1 MFDFYSISHILWNFS
16 LVIIFK
22 YIGLNNKTIILSLLL
37 FGIIFE
43 VIENTNWG
51 IKKYREQETIDKGYS
66 DYNGDTFYNLIG
78 DIISNSIGILL
89 AFNIKKP
96 LHKMIFI
103 LLLVIYMI
111 FMEPTVITTCSQIFF
126 TYIINFFVG

>member
-22 YIGLNNKTIILSLLL
+22 YIGLNYKTIILTLLSCGIL
-37 FGIIFE
+37 FEF
-43 VIENTNWG
+43 IENSNWG
-51 IKKYREQETIDKGYS
+51 IEKYRKQENIDKGYS
-66 DYNGDTFYNLIG
+66 NYNGDTFYNIIG

-96 LHKMIFI
+96 LYKMIFI

-126 TYIINFFVG
+126 TYTINFFVG

>member
-22 YIGLNNKTIILSLLL
+22 YIGLNNRTIILSLLL

-51 IKKYREQETIDKGYS
+51 IKKYREQEIIDKGYS
-66 DYNGDTFYNLIG
+66 DYNGDTFYNIIG

-89 AFNIKKP
+89 AFNIKRP

-126 TYIINFFVG
+126 TYTINFFVG

>member
-22 YIGLNNKTIILSLLL
+22 YIGLNNRTIILSLLL

-43 VIENTNWG
+43 VIENSNWG
-51 IKKYREQETIDKGYS
+51 IEKYRKQETIDKGYS
-66 DYNGDTFYNLIG
+66 NYNGDTLYNIIG

-89 AFNIKKP
+89 AFNMKRP

-103 LLLVIYMI
+103 LLLVVYMI
-111 FMEPTVITTCSQIFF
+111 FIEPTVITTCSQIFF
-126 TYIINFFVG
+126 TYTINFFVG